1 VRRKGR
7 SEEECREASALANR
21 EQGGFQ
27 DIEMDCR
34 DDVCNDSED
43 HMGLLK

>member
-1 VRRKGR
+1 MRRKGR
-7 SEEECREASALANR
+7 SEEECRAASALTNR

-34 DDVCNDSED
+34 DVCNDSED